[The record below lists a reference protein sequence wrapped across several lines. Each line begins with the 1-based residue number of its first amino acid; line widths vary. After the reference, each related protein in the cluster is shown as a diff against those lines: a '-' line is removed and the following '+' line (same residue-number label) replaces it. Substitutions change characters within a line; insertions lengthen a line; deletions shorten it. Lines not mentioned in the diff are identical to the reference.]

1 MKKLIAFIIIIYAVF
16 FLITTKTETIVV
28 KSATEFSDNGNWL
41 IHADK
46 GTYQV
51 PFDYGEFNWNVV
63 TNWMILNLDAKD
75 DFKTL
80 SQPGTYI
87 VRTYGFFGTRKITEI
102 LESEDDQPMIV
113 DLYVVASDFIHSL
126 TRY

>member
-1 MKKLIAFIIIIYAVF
+1 MRKLIVYSIVIGYATF
-16 FLITTKTETIVV
+16 FLNTTKTETIVV
-28 KSATEFSDNGNWL
+28 KSITEYSNDGNWL
-41 IHADK
+41 IHTDK

-51 PFDYGEFNWNVV
+51 PFDYGEFNWNVI
-63 TNWMILNLDAKD
+63 TNWLILNLNAKD

-80 SQPGTYI
+80 SSPGTYI
-87 VRTYGFFGTRKITEI
+87 VRTYGNRKITEI

-113 DLYVVASDFIHSL
+113 DLYDVAIEFINDL